1 MWDLSTYVKI
11 PLDLWIQQF
20 VMDWVVPHFR
30 PFFRTLQWPVA
41 FLLDKLNTFL
51 QFVPFPL
58 FLLVA
63 SAALWKLA
71 GRKVATFSAVALTFL
86 DLIGLWRD
94 AMTTLAMICTAV
106 AFCAIIGLP
115 TGICAAKNDYASKI
129 LRPTLDVMQTIP
141 SFVYLVP
148 IVMLFGVGLVP
159 GVIATIIFGLPPI
172 IRLTEL
178 GIRQVPPDLIEA
190 ALAFGSRPVHILRS
204 VEIPLALPTIMVGLN
219 QTLMM
224 SLSMVVVAALIGA
237 GGLGVTVYTGIG
249 RLDVGGA
256 TLGGIG
262 IVILA
267 IILDRATQAL
277 AHNQNGKDGQRGV
290 VSH

>member
-1 MWDLSTYVKI
+1 MWDLSTYLHI

-20 VMDWVVPHFR
+20 VVDWVVPHFR
-30 PFFRTLQWPVA
+30 PFFRALQWPIA
-41 FLLDKLNTFL
+41 FLLDKLNAFL
-51 QFVPFPL
+51 QFVPFPI
-58 FLLVA
+58 FCLLACVG
-63 SAALWKLA
+63 LWKLA
-71 GRKVATFSAVALTFL
+71 GRGVAVFSAVALVFL
-86 DLIGLWRD
+86 DLLGLWRD
-94 AMTTLAMICTAV
+94 TMTTLAMICTAV
-106 AFCAIIGLP
+106 AFCTVIGLP
-115 TGICAAKNDYASKI
+115 TGIFAAKNDHASKV

-172 IRLTEL
+172 VRLTEL
-178 GIRQVPPDLIEA
+178 GIRQVPADLIEA
-190 ALAFGSRPVHILRS
+190 ALAFGSKPAHILRT
-204 VEIPLALPTIMVGLN
+204 VEIPLAMPTIMVGLN

-249 RLDVGGA
+249 RLDIGGA

-277 AHNQNGKDGQRGV
+277 ARNPAHKPFEGKV
-290 VSH
+290 TTN